1 MNDGNVV
8 KRIIVLA
15 VIGDILER
23 NLEIWKFLIGN
34 SWDRIGQKLI
44 QTNGRGRYIINVI
57 IN

>member
-34 SWDRIGQKLI
+34 SWDRIE
-44 QTNGRGRYIINVI
+44 
-57 IN
+57 